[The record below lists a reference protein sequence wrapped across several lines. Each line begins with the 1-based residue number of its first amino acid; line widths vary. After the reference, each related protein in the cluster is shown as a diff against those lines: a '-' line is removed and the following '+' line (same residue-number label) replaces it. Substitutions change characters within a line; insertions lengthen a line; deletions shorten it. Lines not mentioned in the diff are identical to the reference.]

1 MLATATIQGW
11 SGIYFAWSFWLC
23 GYYSKKHGN
32 LCPDRFGRFPTKNL
46 EILLPPVLV
55 TSEVGS
61 SYPLTDILWL
71 ISSDWYPWNRK
82 ASLTHR
88 DNPPIPILSILSLPT
103 CGQNKALLLTLWSPY
118 CKHDKGGDSPGEG
131 AVVDCGCSLEPP
143 YFLWRRPWNLE
154 ARLWEVQGKGL

>member
-1 MLATATIQGW
+1 MLATTTIQGW
-11 SGIYFAWSFWLC
+11 SGIYFTWSFWLC

-71 ISSDWYPWNRK
+71 ISLKPQGQPHPQGQPTYTYFIYFIFANLWAEQSAAADLVV
-82 ASLTHR
+82 SL
-88 DNPPIPILSILSLPT
+88 L
-103 CGQNKALLLTLWSPY
+103 
-118 CKHDKGGDSPGEG
+118 
-131 AVVDCGCSLEPP
+131 
-143 YFLWRRPWNLE
+143 
-154 ARLWEVQGKGL
+154 